1 METNSKYWENLRL
14 EFPYLKKNTDGA
26 YFDSAATSHKPQ
38 SVIRSVSDFYT
49 NLNSNVHRSS
59 HKNAEKT
66 TVCFESSREII
77 QRFLG
82 AKNKSEIVFTS
93 GATESINLVASTFVK
108 ARLKKND
115 VILVS
120 EIEHHSNIL
129 PWQELAKKEGF
140 VVKKLPVNN
149 DLTFDLE
156 RFCDILR
163 REKVRFISVHHVSNI
178 SGAVQNIKKLIGEA
192 QNLNIPVLVDGAQA
206 GLHVKL
212 NVASL
217 GCDFYCLSGHKLL
230 GPTGTGVL
238 FIKDEH
244 QKNMPPYKFGG
255 SMVQVARSSGP
266 KWAESPFKFEAGTPN
281 IAGTIGFGEA
291 VEFIQRVGLDKIMQR
306 DSELCDY
313 MQRGLSTISGLK
325 LYGPEKRNMPIFSFN
340 IKGVHHYDLDTLLSQ
355 KNIMVRSGEL
365 CSQGMMRYLNID
377 GCIRASL
384 TFYNSFEEIDRFVG
398 AIKECVLFLRK

>member
-1 METNSKYWENLRL
+1 METSSKYWKNLRL
-14 EFPYLKKNTDGA
+14 EFPYLKKNADGV

-38 SVIRSVSDFYT
+38 AVIKSVSDFYT

-66 TVCFESSREII
+66 TVCFESSREIM
-77 QRFLG
+77 RKFLG
-82 AKNKSEIVFTS
+82 AKNKNEIVFTS

-108 ARLKKND
+108 TRLKKND

-129 PWQELAKKEGF
+129 PWQELAKKEGLII
-140 VVKKLPVNN
+140 KRLPINS

-156 RFCDILR
+156 QFHDILR
-163 REKVRFISVHHVSNI
+163 REKVGFISVHHVSNI
-178 SGAVQNIKKLIGEA
+178 SGAVQNIKKLIREA
-192 QNLNIPVLVDGAQA
+192 RNLDIPVLVDGAQA

-212 NVASL
+212 NVATL

-238 FIKDEH
+238 FIKDER
-244 QKNMPPYKFGG
+244 QRDMPPYKFGG
-255 SMVQVARSSGP
+255 SMVQTASSSSP

-281 IAGTIGFGEA
+281 IAGTIGLREA
-291 VEFIQRVGLDKIMQR
+291 VEFIQRVGLEKIIQR
-306 DSELCDY
+306 DSELCSY
-313 MQRGLSTISGLK
+313 MQHGLSTIDGLK
-325 LYGPEKRNMPIFSFN
+325 LYGPEKRSVPIFSFN

-365 CSQGMMRYLNID
+365 CSQGTMKYLNID
-377 GCIRASL
+377 GCTRASL
-384 TFYNSFEEIDRFVG
+384 AFYNSFEEIDRFVG
-398 AIKECVLFLRK
+398 AIKECVLFLKK

>member
-178 SGAVQNIKKLIGEA
+178 SGAVQNIKKLIG
-192 QNLNIPVLVDGAQA
+192 
-206 GLHVKL
+206 
-212 NVASL
+212 
-217 GCDFYCLSGHKLL
+217 C
-230 GPTGTGVL
+230 
-238 FIKDEH
+238 
-244 QKNMPPYKFGG
+244 
-255 SMVQVARSSGP
+255 
-266 KWAESPFKFEAGTPN
+266 
-281 IAGTIGFGEA
+281 
-291 VEFIQRVGLDKIMQR
+291 
-306 DSELCDY
+306 
-313 MQRGLSTISGLK
+313 
-325 LYGPEKRNMPIFSFN
+325 RN
-340 IKGVHHYDLDTLLSQ
+340 K
-355 KNIMVRSGEL
+355 
-365 CSQGMMRYLNID
+365 
-377 GCIRASL
+377 
-384 TFYNSFEEIDRFVG
+384 
-398 AIKECVLFLRK
+398 